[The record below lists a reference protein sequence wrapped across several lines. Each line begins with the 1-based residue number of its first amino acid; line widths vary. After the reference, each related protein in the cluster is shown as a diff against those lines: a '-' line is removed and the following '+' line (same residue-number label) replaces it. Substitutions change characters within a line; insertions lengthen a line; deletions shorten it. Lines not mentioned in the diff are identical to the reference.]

1 MVSVKF
7 TEESNSEETIFVII
21 KDHEIVETNTDVKVG
36 DLEAGTSLKKLVKM
50 ENSWSLV
57 GFSNWFTL

>member
-1 MVSVKF
+1 LVSVKF

-50 ENSWSLV
+50 ENSWLLV

>member
-50 ENSWSLV
+50 ENSWLLV

>member
-1 MVSVKF
+1 LVSVKF